1 MSLLLSFGSFM
12 SSFGYII
19 LAIVVLLIMVLI
31 HELGHYT
38 AGKILKFKIN
48 EFSVGFGKTL
58 LSKTNKSGEKISLR
72 LFPLGGYCA
81 FEGEDEEGNSNPDSF
96 NNQKPWKRLIVLFM
110 GPFFNLLAGIL
121 FSVIFLTCYGYA
133 DRLQVT
139 SVVAENNPYQT
150 TTEWFMEGDV
160 IYGVNGKKT
169 NFVYDQ
175 YFKGMIVKFEDT
187 DTFDVNVIRDGKK
200 IVIKGKITYV
210 NVVSKEIDGNTFY
223 TFSTKDVSELKD
235 SDFVYVL
242 EKSTDASGVYN
253 LKRTDDVN
261 TVYTSNDEGVFIIGD
276 TRLKVNN
283 TSGIDVLQ
291 QAQIGIGT
299 KFYKYGFFEALWQ
312 AIPFTFGWA
321 WKVLITLWY
330 LIIGKLSIL
339 GLTGPVG
346 TITTIASVTQMSAAN
361 LLLLLPLI
369 SANLAVFNLLPF
381 PALDGARMVFVFIEW
396 IFRKPINRKIEGY
409 IHTGGLIFLL
419 AFVVIIDI
427 LHFVL

>member
-160 IYGVNGKKT
+160 IYGVNGKNT

-261 TVYTSNDEGVFIIGD
+261 TVYTSNDKGVFIIGD